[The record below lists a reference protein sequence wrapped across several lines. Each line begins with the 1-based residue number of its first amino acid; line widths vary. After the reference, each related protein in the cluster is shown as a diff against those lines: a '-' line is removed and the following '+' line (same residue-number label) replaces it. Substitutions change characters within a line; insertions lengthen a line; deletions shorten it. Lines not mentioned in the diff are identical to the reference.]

1 VKTKYTPEQMRILNM
16 ALPAMKQLIEAFNT
30 CAMYCEQLDEKGL
43 AFRANMIAEHATD
56 FTKELEK
63 KMEAQDEQ

>member
-1 VKTKYTPEQMRILNM
+1 M

-30 CAMYCEQLDEKGL
+30 CALYCEQLDEKGL